1 MENIKTQGIS
11 LPKLGLGTFRMQ
23 GDACRAAVE
32 SALELG
38 YRHLDTAE
46 MYGNEEAIG
55 AALAA
60 SKVARKDLHVTTKVW
75 NENLAPD
82 AIRRAFDASLKK
94 LRLDHVDLYLVHW
107 PARNMNLPA
116 MFETLMKLKEEGRTR
131 AIGVAN
137 FNIALLKTVVE
148 EIKAPI
154 ACNQVEYHVMLDQT
168 PLRNYLTAKSIPLV
182 AYCPLAQGRVA
193 SDEALAAIGRKH
205 NASAAQ
211 VALKW
216 LLDQDGVAAIPKASR
231 AESQQANLDALKVQ
245 LDDADR
251 KAIAALPKDKR
262 CVNPGLRRRGID
274 GDSRLF
280 RPPELK
286 VFATHAAVVQ
296 SILGRIQGRS
306 RKCVK
311 PLSFPMLARDWQSP
325 AVAGSILPLR
335 CRWRPTP
342 SSTPSSAPASPRTMS
357 KTAISA
363 IARMAR
369 RISAV
374 RPRCWPACRSR
385 PPAFPSTASAR
396 RACRPSR
403 WPPTRSARTAPIASS
418 PAASK
423 ASRSPAAARPRN

>member
-1 MENIKTQGIS
+1 LPRKLRLQETSMENLQTQGIA
-11 LPKLGLGTFRMQ
+11 LPRLGLGTFRMQ

-32 SALELG
+32 SGLGLG

-60 SKVARKDLHVTTKVW
+60 SRVSRNDLHVTTKVW

-107 PARNMNLPA
+107 PSRNMNLPA
-116 MFETLMKLKEEGRTR
+116 IFETLMKLKEEGRTR

-148 EIKAPI
+148 DIKAPI

-168 PLRNYLTAKSIPLV
+168 RLRQYLTAKSIPLV

-193 SDEALAAIGRKH
+193 SDETLAKIGRKH
-205 NASAAQ
+205 DASAAQ

-231 AESQQANLDALKVQ
+231 AESQQANLDALKVK
-245 LDDADR
+245 LDDDDS

-262 CVNPGLRRRGID
+262 CVNPGFG
-274 GDSRLF
+274 
-280 RPPELK
+280 
-286 VFATHAAVVQ
+286 
-296 SILGRIQGRS
+296 
-306 RKCVK
+306 
-311 PLSFPMLARDWQSP
+311 P
-325 AVAGSILPLR
+325 A
-335 CRWRPTP
+335 WD
-342 SSTPSSAPASPRTMS
+342 
-357 KTAISA
+357 
-363 IARMAR
+363 
-369 RISAV
+369 
-374 RPRCWPACRSR
+374 
-385 PPAFPSTASAR
+385 
-396 RACRPSR
+396 
-403 WPPTRSARTAPIASS
+403 
-418 PAASK
+418 
-423 ASRSPAAARPRN
+423 